1 MDPINR
7 QYPLR
12 PASSMEESAMLNV
25 KIYIQDHLSS
35 FRMILISFVLMIL
48 TGAILLC
55 LPWASTGAEEVTFL
69 DALFTSTSAACV
81 TGLVVFD
88 TATQWTL
95 FGRTVILILI
105 QIGGLGV
112 VTAATALLSMT
123 RAQIGLLPRLAVQD
137 AVSAPQIGGV
147 VRFMRFLVA
156 GTFCI
161 EGIGALCLLP
171 VFAGQ
176 FGLWKGLGYAIFHSV
191 SAFCNAGFDLMG
203 TQQQFSS
210 LTSFSANA
218 AVNITIML
226 LIILGGLGFLTW
238 SDLIS
243 CRFRLRKLRLQ
254 SKIILTSTA
263 ALILLPA
270 LYFYFCEFR
279 GNSGSERLLLSLFQA
294 VTPRTAGFNTAD
306 YAQMSEGSWL
316 ITIILMMIG
325 GAPGSTAGGMKV
337 TTMAVLLLS
346 SGTFLQRRN
355 QVNCFHRRIEND
367 AIRNAMALLTLYI
380 FLLLG
385 GTLLI
390 SSLEELPIL
399 PSMFECASALGTV
412 GLTTGITTG
421 LCSLSK
427 ALLIS
432 FMFFGRIGGLT
443 LGYAFASSAVTNIGR
458 MPVEKVSVG

>member
-1 MDPINR
+1 
-7 QYPLR
+7 
-12 PASSMEESAMLNV
+12 MLNV

-48 TGAILLC
+48 TGAFLLC
-55 LPWASTGAEEVTFL
+55 LPCASTGAEEVTFL

-88 TATQWTL
+88 TASQWTL

-105 QIGGLGV
+105 
-112 VTAATALLSMT
+112 
-123 RAQIGLLPRLAVQD
+123 
-137 AVSAPQIGGV
+137 QIGGV

-346 SGTFLQRRN
+346 SGTFLHRRN

-390 SSLEELPIL
+390 SSMEELPIL

>member
-1 MDPINR
+1 
-7 QYPLR
+7 
-12 PASSMEESAMLNV
+12 MLKT

-35 FRMILISFVLMIL
+35 FRMILLSFLIMIL
-48 TGAILLC
+48 TGAVLLC
-55 LPWASTGAEEVTFL
+55 LPWASTGSEHVSFL

-88 TATQWTL
+88 TAAQWTL
-95 FGRTVILILI
+95 FGRAVILVLI

-112 VTAATALLSMT
+112 VTAAVAMLSLT
-123 RAQIGLLPRLAVQD
+123 GTQIGLLPRLAVQD

-147 VRFMRFLVA
+147 VRFMRFLIA

-161 EGIGALCLLP
+161 EGVGALCLLP

-176 FGLWKGLGYAIFHSV
+176 FGLRKGLGYAVFHSV

-203 TQQQFSS
+203 TRQPFSS
-210 LTSFSANA
+210 LTSYSANI
-218 AVNITIML
+218 AVNGVIML

-238 SDLIS
+238 NDLIS
-243 CRFRLRKLRLQ
+243 CRFRLRRLRLQ
-254 SKIILTSTA
+254 TKIILVSTA

-270 LYFYFCEFR
+270 LYFYLVEFR
-279 GNSGSERLLLSLFQA
+279 GYSGTERVLLSFFQS

-306 YAQMSEGSWL
+306 YGQMSEGSWL
-316 ITIILMMIG
+316 ITIILMMVG

-337 TTMAVLLLS
+337 TTMAVLILA
-346 SGTFLQRRN
+346 SGTFLQRKD
-355 QVNCFHRRIEND
+355 QVNCFRRRVEPD
-367 AIRNAMALLTLYI
+367 AIQNAMALLTLYI
-380 FLLLG
+380 ALLLA
-385 GTLLI
+385 GTLVI
-390 SSLEELPIL
+390 SSIEQLPIL

-421 LCSLSK
+421 LSAVSRMI
-427 ALLIS
+427 LIG

-443 LGYAFASSAVTNIGR
+443 LGYAFASSARVNAGR